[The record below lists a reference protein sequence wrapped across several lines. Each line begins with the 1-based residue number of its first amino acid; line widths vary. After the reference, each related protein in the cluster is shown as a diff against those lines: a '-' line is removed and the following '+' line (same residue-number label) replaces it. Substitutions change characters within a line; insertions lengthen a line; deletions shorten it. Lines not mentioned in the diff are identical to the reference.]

1 MFEISVKFEVSI
13 ERLSIAF
20 TANGKRQAEIFSLMK
35 NNEVFLVKAYLHP
48 VGDSYR
54 ANTKKRE
61 MSTRN
66 TSLCILGQI
75 AA

>member
-1 MFEISVKFEVSI
+1 MGEEKSLEKFSI
-13 ERLSIAF
+13 TF

-35 NNEVFLVKAYLHP
+35 NNEAFLVKAYLHP

-54 ANTKKRE
+54 ANMKKRE
-61 MSTRN
+61 VSTRN
-66 TSLCILGQI
+66 TKLYILEQT